1 MSKTT
6 DKKHTLSEKCIVQR
20 CARFLT
26 HILVTILMFQL
37 AACADNQHLAKADSE
52 KSSGVHEKQPPSLF
66 EEPFLLSS
74 RLEVQ
79 SDLEHVFYLM
89 SLIEHNSLNIYDFDF
104 HDIEWCV
111 KELYS
116 ANETLLMN
124 HWYEPGL
131 SLWFTSSGTVAEF
144 RVQTISPEINPE
156 IGLHNIYE
164 ITGEVN
170 YKAKAYVSTSFLLSA
185 QDFPIT
191 LTGFI
196 LSNNTYY
203 VGRRDRSIDFEAS
216 AYVPLS
222 ALADCY
228 DGSSVQSIINEYGV
242 GEPLCFNLTSR
253 PLSIGDMSNPTA
265 NATFFEL
272 SIINEYG
279 VGEPLCF
286 NLTSRPLSIGDMSNP
301 AANATF
307 FELTDQGYRE
317 MSQSEIARIASYKDG
332 YLEDY
337 KPVWTGSEYIVDTQV
352 LDLNGYWYLTIL
364 PYYQHSESRDG
375 VRPILRVF
383 SESEPGMASNVKLD
397 YPYSDAVCFSAEN
410 IIVLC
415 FPY

>member
-272 SIINEYG
+272 
-279 VGEPLCF
+279 
-286 NLTSRPLSIGDMSNP
+286 
-301 AANATF
+301 
-307 FELTDQGYRE
+307 TDQGYRE

>member
-253 PLSIGDMSNPTA
+253 PLSIGDMSNP
-265 NATFFEL
+265 
-272 SIINEYG
+272 
-279 VGEPLCF
+279 
-286 NLTSRPLSIGDMSNP
+286 

>member
-1 MSKTT
+1 MHLWRLILKTEYYPAIGYGLTNMSKTT
-6 DKKHTLSEKCIVQR
+6 DKTYTPSEKCIVQR
-20 CARFLT
+20 YSRFLT
-26 HILVTILMFQL
+26 YILVSILIFQL

-66 EEPFLLSS
+66 EEPFLILSP
-74 RLEVQ
+74 LEVE

-89 SLIEHNSLNIYDFDF
+89 SLIEHNSLNIFDFDF

-144 RVQTISPEINPE
+144 CVQTISPEINPE
-156 IGLHNIYE
+156 IGLHNIYRV
-164 ITGEVN
+164 IGEVN

-191 LTGFI
+191 LTGLI

-228 DGSSVQSIINEYGV
+228 DGSSVQSII
-242 GEPLCFNLTSR
+242 S
-253 PLSIGDMSNPTA
+253 
-265 NATFFEL
+265 
-272 SIINEYG
+272 EYG

-337 KPVWTGSEYIVDTQV
+337 KPVWTGSDYIVDTQV

-383 SESEPGMASNVKLD
+383 SESEHGMASNVTLD

-410 IIVLC
+410 VIVLC